1 MDPITATIVAVIIMV
16 IGMITLLLVVTRKAY
31 SRSWDKFNPDT
42 FNTSISPTTS
52 DQAEQSDKAQAPS
65 QHNQHS

>member
-1 MDPITATIVAVIIMV
+1 MDPITATIVAVIMMV

-42 FNTSISPTTS
+42 CNLPTTTE
-52 DQAEQSDKAQAPS
+52 QAEQSNSAPP
-65 QHNQHS
+65 QHNQHVKS

>member
-1 MDPITATIVAVIIMV
+1 MDPITATIVAVIMMV

-31 SRSWDKFNPDT
+31 SRSWDKFNPEI
-42 FNTSISPTTS
+42 FSSSNTAATS
-52 DQAEQSDKAQAPS
+52 DQAEQLNSTPP